1 MKEMALENNNI
12 ESGKYAEQDRV
23 ELVLAESER
32 ILDRINERLE
42 RIDRREQEME
52 IIYQQLDGILYF
64 MEWKLNKRK
73 NAKDM

>member
-1 MKEMALENNNI
+1 MALENNNI
-12 ESGKYAEQDRV
+12 ESGEYAEQDRL
-23 ELVLAESER
+23 ESVLAESER

-73 NAKDM
+73 NVKDM